1 MNEKQYNNNIKK
13 IVRLMSLSMESKV
26 NIVGSAK
33 IKRNIYYSDYDSFST
48 VKGKNE
54 NMIYNHFKSVF
65 EIIRNSE
72 NTIIT
77 DFKLGEFRGKA
88 LRWDYE
94 SIKNKKIN
102 GITFDDALKQK
113 SMIKMDI
120 VVLLNSRFIEIT
132 EVYNI
137 YIDGSSNVDY
147 SKENIMK
154 ELIDD
159 MNEQIKEGNY
169 MKSLKRRYSVLKLE
183 NKNIEVKKNLIDY
196 FNSPIGLLNRSKSDL
211 ETLLIVIE
219 SPKFDIDEIRN
230 SLQLLKESISAF
242 PVENNLEEIS
252 KLKTK
257 DKMKVPIYKQILRLK
272 EFINK
277 HAQNMFKRFS

>member
-13 IVRLMSLSMESKV
+13 IVKLMSLESKV

-33 IKRNIYYSDYDSFST
+33 IKLNIYYSDYDSFST

-94 SIKNKKIN
+94 SIKRKENN
-102 GITFDDALKQK
+102 GITFDDAIKQK

-120 VVLLNSRFIEIT
+120 VTLLNGRFIEIT

-137 YIDGSSNVDY
+137 YIDGESNSDY
-147 SKENIMK
+147 SIENIRK

-159 MNEQIKEGNY
+159 MNEQIKEGNL
-169 MKSLKRRYSVLKLE
+169 MKALKRKYSILNLD
-183 NKNIEVKKNLIDY
+183 NKDKAVRDKMIDF

-211 ETLLIVIE
+211 ETMLLVIE

-230 SLQLLKESISAF
+230 SLQMLKEIISAF

-257 DKMKVPIYKQILRLK
+257 DKMKVPIYKQINILK
-272 EFINK
+272 MYINK
-277 HAQNMFKRFS
+277 HAKNMFNRFS

>member
-1 MNEKQYNNNIKK
+1 M
-13 IVRLMSLSMESKV
+13 
-26 NIVGSAK
+26 
-33 IKRNIYYSDYDSFST
+33 
-48 VKGKNE
+48 
-54 NMIYNHFKSVF
+54 SVF
-65 EIIRNSE
+65 EIIKSVDNA
-72 NTIIT
+72 IIT
-77 DFKLGEFRGKA
+77 DFKLGENAKGEP
-88 LRWDYE
+88 LRWTYE
-94 SIKNKKIN
+94 EIKRRENN
-102 GITFDDALKQK
+102 GITFEDALKQK

-120 VVLLNSRFIEIT
+120 VTLLNGRFIEIS

-137 YIDGSSNVDY
+137 FIDGERNSDY
-147 SKENIMK
+147 SKENIRK

-159 MNEQIKEGNY
+159 MNEQIKEGNL
-169 MKSLKRRYSVLKLE
+169 MKALKRKYSILNLD
-183 NKNIEVKKNLIDY
+183 NKDKMIREKLIDY
-196 FNSPIGLLNRSKSDL
+196 FNSPIGLLNRCKSDL

-257 DKMKVPIYKQILRLK
+257 DKMKVPIHKQILRLK

-277 HAQNMFKRFS
+277 HAENMFKRFS

>member
-13 IVRLMSLSMESKV
+13 IVKLMSMESKV

-54 NMIYNHFKSVF
+54 NMIYNHFRSVF
-65 EIIRNSE
+65 EIIKNSE

-77 DFKLGEFRGKA
+77 DFKLGENEKGEP
-88 LRWDYE
+88 LRWTYE
-94 SIKNKKIN
+94 EIKKRENN
-102 GITFDDALKQK
+102 GITFEMALKQK

-159 MNEQIKEGNY
+159 MNEQIKEGNI
-169 MKSLKRRYSVLKLE
+169 MKALKRKYSILNLD
-183 NKNIEVKKNLIDY
+183 NKDKAVREKLIDY

-211 ETLLIVIE
+211 ETMLTVIE

-230 SLQLLKESISAF
+230 SLQMLKEIISAF
-242 PVENNLEEIS
+242 PVENNLEMIS
-252 KLKTK
+252 MMKTK
-257 DKMKVPIYKQILRLK
+257 DKMKVPIYKQINILK
-272 EFINK
+272 MYINK